1 MGYYTRFELSHDS
14 VDVEVTKAIYEAIGS
29 FGESSD
35 IDIAIGLVDC
45 NERSTVYGPSQGTKW
60 YEHDEDMKE
69 LSSKFPEIL
78 FTLEGKGE
86 EVGDLWRNYYMGG
99 KMQLGETTITYAPFD
114 PNKLE

>member
-45 NERSTVYGPSQGTKW
+45 NERSTV
-60 YEHDEDMKE
+60 
-69 LSSKFPEIL
+69 
-78 FTLEGKGE
+78 
-86 EVGDLWRNYYMGG
+86 
-99 KMQLGETTITYAPFD
+99 
-114 PNKLE
+114 